1 MTEDESI
8 ALLYSAAQGEV
19 EWRTALNGLTQVS
32 GCWIAQFMG
41 VDLVNGRI
49 SYSYEGGDARA
60 EPILDYVRRFH
71 RIDPHLQALMALP
84 AGDWY
89 HSNDHFDE
97 ATVSRDPFYQEFLIP
112 NGDRYVS
119 AMKVQQDATS
129 AVVLGMHR
137 ALGTTPLD
145 AGQRERL
152 QRIGFHLQRAT
163 VLWQKQRRTLAQAA
177 IGQELLDRLGSPVML
192 IDENRRIGVANE
204 LAQRLLAGARSLL
217 AERGGCL
224 ACSDSEADEQ
234 LTLALR
240 AMQLSGPMGLGQDV
254 PRTERDSIKVRR
266 TGAPPLLLHLSAL
279 RPELTMGAF
288 GARAAV
294 MVLVHDPALRQRLDP
309 FVVANA
315 YDLSAAESRVAVEL
329 AQGLVPKQIATK
341 LGVSLAT
348 VRTQLSAIYAKLHV
362 DGASDVVAML
372 NTHPHLV
379 AGAR

>member
-19 EWRTALNGLTQVS
+19 DWRTALNGLTEVT

-71 RIDPHLQALMALP
+71 RIDPHLEALMALP

-89 HSNDHFDE
+89 HSNDHIDD
-97 ATVSRDPFYQEFLIP
+97 ATVACHPFYQEFLIP

-119 AMKVQQDATS
+119 GLKVQQDETS

-192 IDENRRIGVANE
+192 IDENRRIGVANQ
-204 LAQRLLAGARSLL
+204 LAQHLLGARSLL

-224 ACSDSEADEQ
+224 ACADSEADEQ

-240 AMQLSGPMGLGQDV
+240 AMQLTGPMGLGQQV
-254 PRTERDSIKVRR
+254 PRTERESVKVRR
-266 TGAPPLLLHLSAL
+266 AGAPPLLLHLSAL

-341 LGVSLAT
+341 LGVSTAT

-372 NTHPHLV
+372 NTHPYLA
-379 AGAR
+379 AGPG